1 MRPFVVAALA
11 SAVAITVGACAH
23 VDDAA
28 RVSPVDVGPSAAH
41 PHVDEPATDAIVLT
55 RAMARSVASR
65 GAGPVLRELEFA
77 ERPVFRDGRFVGLRL
92 LARHDRPFTRALIDA
107 RPGDVITLVNGVA
120 PRTPDDVMAIVRGLA
135 SASSLTIALLRDG
148 KPLTLEIPIV
158 DRAGETVSDTL
169 QKR

>member
-1 MRPFVVAALA
+1 MPAA
-11 SAVAITVGACAH
+11 
-23 VDDAA
+23 DAPEPA
-28 RVSPVDVGPSAAH
+28 GEVSAAELEALLVIG
-41 PHVDEPATDAIVLT
+41 PQGVLAATDFEPV
-55 RAMARSVASR
+55 VR
-65 GAGPVLRELEFA
+65 GR
-77 ERPVFRDGRFVGLRL
+77 RFVGWRVISFRAGGP
-92 LARHDRPFTRALIDA
+92 LAGTRSIG
-107 RPGDVITLVNGVA
+107 PGDVITLVNGVA